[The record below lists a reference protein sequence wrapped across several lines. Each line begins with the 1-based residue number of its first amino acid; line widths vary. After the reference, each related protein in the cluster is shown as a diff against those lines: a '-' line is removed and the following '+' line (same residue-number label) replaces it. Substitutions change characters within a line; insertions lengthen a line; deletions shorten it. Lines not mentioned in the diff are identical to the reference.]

1 MMILL
6 RMMLIMMMINYWII
20 DDGRVWPRKKAMC
33 MSELE
38 DSDDDIMKVMMMM
51 I

>member
-1 MMILL
+1 MMVV
-6 RMMLIMMMINYWII
+6 MFMLMDYWII

-38 DSDDDIMKVMMMM
+38 DSDDDDIMMMM
-51 I
+51 ML